1 MTKKQTAY
9 RKQLLAII
17 HTHEFYKHAKA
28 NEAWQDFLSNW
39 GVKSSAEL
47 SIKELVNVLAVMNGK
62 DSPKDPNLEFAT
74 PSQIYAINILWQKVA
89 NDSSMRALLWFIK
102 RITKNLYVKPEFLKK
117 REASK
122 VLIALKKMEK

>member
-1 MTKKQTAY
+1 MTKKQANY

-89 NDSSMRALLWFIK
+89 NDSSTRALLWFIK